1 MFVSVSCPCYPDA
14 VGHVRHVGSGSAEH
28 NGRVCKRKARKVN
41 ESVAEG
47 GNRCELTSA
56 SVTFDVDDSVS
67 RVTEVGEKM
76 PVMVIAWRKKADRWP
91 KGIGLNCR
99 PTGGLESRKC

>member
-1 MFVSVSCPCYPDA
+1 MSKEKHCLRKVLLVFVSVSCPCYPDA
-14 VGHVRHVGSGSAEH
+14 VGHVRHEGSGGAGH
-28 NGRVCKRKARKVN
+28 TGHVCKRKARKVN

-56 SVTFDVDDSVS
+56 SVTFDVDDSVR

-76 PVMVIAWRKKADRWP
+76 PVMVIALEK
-91 KGIGLNCR
+91 
-99 PTGGLESRKC
+99 ESR